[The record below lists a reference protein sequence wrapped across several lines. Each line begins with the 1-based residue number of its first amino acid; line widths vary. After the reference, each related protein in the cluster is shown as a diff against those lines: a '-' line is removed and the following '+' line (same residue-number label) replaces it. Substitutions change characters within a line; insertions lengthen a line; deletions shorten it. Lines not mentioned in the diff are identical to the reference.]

1 MDNSGLRLLYKFL
14 LCIVVGAMLYGM
26 HILSEILTIETD
38 EGFQYQVELYLK
50 QKQRGTFKQRFF
62 IGCGLPEQNGYIN
75 MVTRQGTLQL
85 KIPVG
90 DGVSEIY
97 RLNDMKDECSPDE
110 FRVRLFWYQ
119 GQLVNS
125 DEYDRLRELPGAPQ
139 GNPNLRT
146 VYLRFISLDQTEEQY
161 RDFIFNKTVSDK
173 NEAYRFQPSYAHH
186 FLPLDYHPDY
196 YKGDRNRYDTP
207 YSIHGSRSLRTGL
220 PVRVSCSIRGGV
232 SSTDNQLEK
241 ALTKTMIPLQDWG
254 GSRCT
259 GSDAVMKN
267 NHLLAFKFEAYPDTV
282 PELDKLHQA
291 ALAKVTSYIQN

>member
-291 ALAKVTSYIQN
+291 VLARVASYIQN

>member
-1 MDNSGLRLLYKFL
+1 MGNTGLRLLYKFL

-26 HILSEILTIETD
+26 YIVAEISTIETD
-38 EGFQYQVELYLK
+38 KGIKYQVELYLK

-62 IGCGLPEQNGYIN
+62 IGCGLPERHGFIN
-75 MVTRQGTLQL
+75 MVTRQGTLRL

-90 DGVSEIY
+90 DEVSEIY

-259 GSDAVMKN
+259 GSDAVLKN
-267 NHLLAFKFEAYPDTV
+267 NHLLAFSFEAYPDTV

-291 ALAKVTSYIQN
+291 VLVRVASYIQN

>member
-196 YKGDRNRYDTP
+196 YKGYRNRYDTP

-267 NHLLAFKFEAYPDTV
+267 SHLLAFKFEAYPDTV

>member
-38 EGFQYQVELYLK
+38 QGIKYQVELYLK

-75 MVTRQGTLQL
+75 MVTRQGMLRL

-90 DGVSEIY
+90 DEVSEIY

-125 DEYDRLRELPGAPQ
+125 DEYDRLRELPDAPQ
-139 GNPNLRT
+139 GNLNLRT

-259 GSDAVMKN
+259 GSDAVLKN

-282 PELDKLHQA
+282 LELDKLHQA
-291 ALAKVTSYIQN
+291 VLARVASYIQN

>member
-267 NHLLAFKFEAYPDTV
+267 SHLLAFKFEAYPDTV

-291 ALAKVTSYIQN
+291 VLARVASYIQN

>member
-1 MDNSGLRLLYKFL
+1 MDNSGLRLLYKIL

-26 HILSEILTIETD
+26 YIVAEISTIETD
-38 EGFQYQVELYLK
+38 KGIKYQVELYLK

-75 MVTRQGTLQL
+75 MVTRQGTLRL

-90 DGVSEIY
+90 DEVSEIY

-173 NEAYRFQPSYAHH
+173 NEANRFQPSYAHH

-241 ALTKTMIPLQDWG
+241 ALTKTMIPLQDWEDQG
-254 GSRCT
+254 AQVR
-259 GSDAVMKN
+259 M
-267 NHLLAFKFEAYPDTV
+267 
-282 PELDKLHQA
+282 Q
-291 ALAKVTSYIQN
+291 

>member
-186 FLPLDYHPDY
+186 FLPLDFHPDY

-259 GSDAVMKN
+259 GSDAVLKN

-291 ALAKVTSYIQN
+291 VLARVASYIQN